1 MIAVII
7 NGAATALGA
16 VLGVILKKGVP
27 EHVSKAVFS
36 AIGLCLAVMAIQ
48 GAIQTENILLM
59 VLSIAIGVA
68 VGTVLAI
75 EDRMQ
80 SFGLW
85 LRNRMKAG
93 GDSNFVEAFVTLSVM
108 QVVGAMAI
116 LGPIQAALLGD
127 TTLLYLKS
135 TIDGISAFIFGA
147 LYGVG
152 AVPVGIV
159 IIVYEL
165 AVYAAA
171 SLLSPLM
178 TPDVIRE
185 LSTVGN
191 VMILAIAL
199 NMMGLTKLKVAD
211 YTLGMVVPII
221 YYNLIVLF

>member
-116 LGPIQAALLGD
+116 LGPIPE
-127 TTLLYLKS
+127 TFSTRVLKKS
-135 TIDGISAFIFGA
+135 LSAESAKPYNDCESSRYTASVCSITSSPRRGNFS
-147 LYGVG
+147 
-152 AVPVGIV
+152 AVVTG
-159 IIVYEL
+159 
-165 AVYAAA
+165 
-171 SLLSPLM
+171 M
-178 TPDVIRE
+178 
-185 LSTVGN
+185 
-191 VMILAIAL
+191 
-199 NMMGLTKLKVAD
+199 LTS
-211 YTLGMVVPII
+211 
-221 YYNLIVLF
+221 

>member
-1 MIAVII
+1 VIAVII

-16 VLGVILKKGVP
+16 MLGVILKKGVP

-48 GAIQTENILLM
+48 GAVQTENILLM

-68 VGTVLAI
+68 VGTILSI

-147 LYGVG
+147 LYGAG

-171 SLLSPLM
+171 SLLSPL
-178 TPDVIRE
+178 THDAGRHPRAQRRRQRHDPGHCLEHDGLDKAQGGR
-185 LSTVGN
+185 LYAGDGHSYY
-191 VMILAIAL
+191 IL
-199 NMMGLTKLKVAD
+199 
-211 YTLGMVVPII
+211 
-221 YYNLIVLF
+221 

>member
-1 MIAVII
+1 M
-7 NGAATALGA
+7 
-16 VLGVILKKGVP
+16 
-27 EHVSKAVFS
+27 
-36 AIGLCLAVMAIQ
+36 
-48 GAIQTENILLM
+48 
-59 VLSIAIGVA
+59 
-68 VGTVLAI
+68 
-75 EDRMQ
+75 
-80 SFGLW
+80 
-85 LRNRMKAG
+85 
-93 GDSNFVEAFVTLSVM
+93 
-108 QVVGAMAI
+108 
-116 LGPIQAALLGD
+116 
-127 TTLLYLKS
+127 KS

-185 LSTVGN
+185 LSAVGN

>member
-48 GAIQTENILLM
+48 GAIQTEN
-59 VLSIAIGVA
+59 IAIGVA

-185 LSTVGN
+185 LSAVGN

>member
-16 VLGVILKKGVP
+16 LLGVILKKGVP
-27 EHVSKAVFS
+27 ENVSKAVFS

-48 GAIQTENILLM
+48 GAIKTENVLLM
-59 VLSIAIGVA
+59 VLSIAVGVA
-68 VGTVLAI
+68 AGTILSL
-75 EDRMQ
+75 EDKMQ
-80 SFGLW
+80 TAGIW
-85 LRNRMKAG
+85 LRNKMKSG
-93 GDSNFVEAFVTLSVM
+93 GDSTFVEAFVTLSVM

-116 LGPIQAALLGD
+116 LGPIQSALLGD
-127 TTLLYLKS
+127 NTLLYLKS

-147 LYGVG
+147 LFGVG

-159 IIVYEL
+159 IIIYEM
-165 AVYAAA
+165 AVYVLA
-171 SLLSPLM
+171 SMLSPLM

-185 LSTVGN
+185 LSAVGN

-211 YTLGMVVPII
+211 YTPGMIVPII
-221 YYNLIVLF
+221 YYNIIMFF